1 MSAPNV
7 RHPMADAGSDGAP
20 VETRLRD
27 LRATERP
34 IAITAR
40 VLTVERREVRRKSD
54 GGVRPVLSGL
64 LSDGTGT
71 ARFTWWDPPKD
82 EVDRGTVLRAAP
94 VSVREF
100 RGKPELSFGW
110 KTRVAPAS
118 ESELPTLDPAELEHR
133 KVATLAAGEEGF
145 LLEARVAEVERKTV
159 AVGTDRREI
168 HQGLLEDG
176 TGLVAFTAWNDFRLV
191 VGEALRIHGAY
202 VRVFRSRPQLVLDE
216 RAHVERFDG
225 KGLPAPGTAARAAA
239 VALGILADGRGAE
252 RATVEGLAVAL
263 QPPSGIVL
271 RCPTCPRV
279 TNDGVCRVHGAVTPH
294 PDLRV
299 RLVLDDG
306 TGNVTVNLD
315 REDAERVTGRTLDEC
330 RKILSDRVDPTAVE
344 DALLAS
350 VFGRTF
356 RARGPLTR
364 DDFGLSMYPTD
375 VALVLREPEDG
386 RAVIERALA
395 EARR

>member
-1 MSAPNV
+1 
-7 RHPMADAGSDGAP
+7 MAETTVDGTP

-71 ARFTWWDPPKD
+71 ARFTWWDPPNE
-82 EVDRGTVLRAAP
+82 EVDRGTILRAAP
-94 VSVREF
+94 VAVREF

-110 KTRVAPAS
+110 KTRVATAS
-118 ESELPTLDPAELEHR
+118 ESELPTLDPAELER
-133 KVATLAAGEEGF
+133 RTIATLAPGEEGF
-145 LLEARVAEVERKTV
+145 LLEARVAEVELKTV

-176 TGLVAFTAWNDFRLV
+176 SGLVAFTAWNDFRLK

-202 VRVFRSRPQLVLDE
+202 VRAFRSRPQLVLDE

-225 KGLPAPGTAARAAA
+225 AGLPAPGTAARAAP
-239 VALGILADGRGAE
+239 VALGILTDGRGSE

-279 TNDGVCRVHGAVTPH
+279 TNDGVCRVHGAVTPV

-306 TGNVTVNLD
+306 SGNVTVNLD
-315 REDAERVTGRTLDEC
+315 REDVERVTGRTLEDC
-330 RKILSDRVDPTAVE
+330 RKILADRVDPTAVE
-344 DALLAS
+344 DELLGR
-350 VFGRTF
+350 VFGRTY
-356 RARGPLTR
+356 RARGPLNR

-375 VALVLREPEDG
+375 IALVLSAPEDG
-386 RAVIERALA
+386 RPAVERALA